1 MLIIFNRGFNA
12 CINKEVRDNFI
23 IFKLTMYTLFM
34 LILILALLSNLHPL
48 LLYISQGI
56 ALFFLII
63 ALMLNLCS
71 LYLPEQKGD

>member
-12 CINKEVRDNFI
+12 CIYKEARDNFI
-23 IFKLTMYTLFM
+23 IFKLVMYTLFL
-34 LILILALLSNLHPL
+34 LIVILALLSNIHPL
-48 LLYISQGI
+48 LIYVSQGI

-63 ALMLNLCS
+63 ALILNLCS